1 MPEWGREQLRR
12 LNLDDV
18 HHARIL
24 VAEDVTV
31 EDEVANVAS
40 TEVDKERDAG
50 EWVVGVLVPG
60 RNLDRVEVLASE
72 SRRLLG
78 PIQLEI
84 ILRFHEKMQLMDVE
98 YVALGRAV
106 LDNPL
111 FDRALGRHDVGGSV
125 GIEYVF
131 RLPFHSHEK

>member
-1 MPEWGREQLRR
+1 
-12 LNLDDV
+12 
-18 HHARIL
+18 
-24 VAEDVTV
+24 EDVTV
-31 EDEVANVAS
+31 EDEAANVAS
-40 TEVDKERDAG
+40 TEIDKEPDVG
-50 EWVVGVLVPG
+50 VCVVGILVPG

-98 YVALGRAV
+98 YVGLGRAV
-106 LDNPL
+106 LDNPF

>member
-1 MPEWGREQLRR
+1 MGARGIEELRR

-18 HHARIL
+18 HHALIL

-40 TEVDKERDAG
+40 TEIDKERDAG
-50 EWVVGVLVPG
+50 ECVVGILVPG

-84 ILRFHEKMQLMDVE
+84 ILRFHEKMLLMDVE
-98 YVALGRAV
+98 YVVLGRAV

-111 FDRALGRHDVGGSV
+111 FDRALGRHDVGG
-125 GIEYVF
+125 E
-131 RLPFHSHEK
+131 RRD